1 MENNYGMSRQLVE
14 SLERKWDPVLTHPDL
29 PTIKDNLRKSVTT
42 VLLENQEK
50 WNSSANGGMLNEAVH
65 ANFSGGLGAGTNIGS
80 YDPILISLVRRS
92 APQLIAFDV
101 AGVQPMTGPTGLIF
115 AMRARYQEGVDNDLT
130 DDDEALHD
138 TIKTWFS
145 GAGNDGTVGTE
156 ATGDSAT
163 DPSVLNDTPAGD
175 YDTGIGMTTL
185 EAEDDN
191 FNEMGFTIDK
201 ITVEAKSRM
210 LKAEFSDELS
220 QDLRAVHGLDAETEL
235 ANILQQ
241 EILLEINREVVRTI
255 YKIARIGAQDGTD
268 VAGIFDLD
276 VDSNGRWSGERFKGL
291 LYQIERES
299 NKIARET
306 RRGKGNILI
315 CTSDVASALSSSG
328 DLDFSPA
335 LQQNLNVDDTATT
348 FAGTLRSGMKVYVD
362 PYSTGDWFVVGYKGS
377 TNNYDAGLFYA
388 PYVPLQMVRATDQ
401 DTFQPKIAFKTR
413 YGMVTNPFANATGAA
428 GDLVANANKYYRR
441 VKVQNLM

>member
-1 MENNYGMSRQLVE
+1 MDNNYGMSRELVE
-14 SLERKWDPVLTHPDL
+14 SLETKWGPVLNHPDL
-29 PTIKDNLRKSVTT
+29 PQIKSNLRKSVTA
-42 VLLENQEK
+42 VLLENQER
-50 WNSSANGGMLNEAVH
+50 WNAGANGGMMNEAVH
-65 ANFSGGLGAGTNIGS
+65 TNFSGGLGAGTNIGS

-92 APQLIAFDV
+92 APQMIAFDI

-115 AMRARYQEGVDNDLT
+115 AMKAKYQEGGDNDLT

-145 GAGNDGTVGTE
+145 GAGNAGTIATE
-156 ATGDSAT
+156 ETGDAEK
-163 DPSVLNDTPAGD
+163 DPSVLNDVAPGD
-175 YDTGIGMTTL
+175 YNTGIGMTTL
-185 EAEDDN
+185 QGEDDN
-191 FNEMGFTIDK
+191 FSEMGFTIDK
-201 ITVEAKSRM
+201 IAVTAKSRQ
-210 LKAEFSDELS
+210 LKAEFTDELS

-268 VAGIFDLD
+268 VTGIFDLD

-315 CTSDVASALSSSG
+315 CTSDVASALSMSG

-335 LQQNLNVDDTATT
+335 MTQNLNVDDTATT

-362 PYSTGDWFVVGYKGS
+362 PYSIGDWFVVGYKGS
-377 TNNYDAGLFYA
+377 TTNYDAGLFYA
-388 PYVPLQMVRATDQ
+388 PYVPLQMVRATDS

-428 GDLVANANKYYRR
+428 GDLVANANRYYRR
-441 VKVQNLM
+441 VKVANLM

>member
-1 MENNYGMSRQLVE
+1 MDNNYGMSRELVE
-14 SLERKWDPVLTHPDL
+14 NLETKWAPVLNHPDL
-29 PTIKDNLRKSVTT
+29 PGIKSNLRKSVTA
-42 VLLENQEK
+42 VLLENQER
-50 WNSSANGGMLNEAVH
+50 WNAGARGGMMNEAVH
-65 ANFSGGLGAGTNIGS
+65 TNFSGGLGAGTNIGS

-92 APQLIAFDV
+92 APQMIAFDI
-101 AGVQPMTGPTGLIF
+101 AGVQPMTGPTGLVF
-115 AMRARYQEGVDNDLT
+115 AMKAKYQEGGDNDLT

-145 GAGNDGTVGTE
+145 GAGNDGTIATA
-156 ATGDSAT
+156 ATGDAAT
-163 DPSVLNDTPAGD
+163 DPSVLNDAMPGD

-185 EAEDDN
+185 QGEDDN
-191 FNEMGFTIDK
+191 FSEMGFTIDK
-201 ITVEAKSRM
+201 IAVTAKSRQ
-210 LKAEFSDELS
+210 LKAEFTDELS

-241 EILLEINREVVRTI
+241 ELLLDINREVIRTV
-255 YKIARIGAQDGTD
+255 YKTARIGAQDGTD
-268 VAGIFDLD
+268 VVGIFDLD

-315 CTSDVASALSSSG
+315 CTSDVASALSMSG
-328 DLDFSPA
+328 DLDYSPA
-335 LQQNLNVDDTATT
+335 MTQNLNVDDTATT

-377 TNNYDAGLFYA
+377 LSNYDAGLFYC
-388 PYVPLQMVRATDQ
+388 PYVPLQMVRATDP

-413 YGMVTNPFANATGAA
+413 YGMVSNPFANATGTA
-428 GDLVANANKYYRR
+428 GDLVANANRYYRR
-441 VKVQNLM
+441 VKVLNLM

>member
-1 MENNYGMSRQLVE
+1 MSRMLVE
-14 SLERKWDPVLTHPDL
+14 NLEEKWGPVLDHADMPK
-29 PTIKDNLRKSVTT
+29 IQSNLRKSVTA

-50 WNSSANGGMLNEAVH
+50 WNSSANGGMMNEAVH
-65 ANFSGGLGAGTNIGS
+65 TNFSGGRGAGTNIGS

-92 APQLIAFDV
+92 APLMIAFDI

-115 AMRARYQEGVDNDLT
+115 AMKAKYQEGVDNDLT
-130 DDDEALHD
+130 DEDEALHD
-138 TIKTWFS
+138 SIKTWFS
-145 GAGNDGTVGTE
+145 GAGNDGTIATE
-156 ATGDSAT
+156 ALGDSET
-163 DPSVLNDTPAGD
+163 DPSVLNDAVPGD

-185 EAEDDN
+185 EGEDDN
-191 FNEMGFTIDK
+191 FSEMGFTIDK
-201 ITVEAKSRM
+201 ISVTAKTRQ
-210 LKAEFSDELS
+210 LKAEFTDELS

-255 YKIARIGAQDGTD
+255 YQIARIGAQDGTD
-268 VAGIFDLD
+268 VVGIFDLD
-276 VDSNGRWSGERFKGL
+276 IDSNGRWSGERFKGL
-291 LYQIERES
+291 MFQIERES
-299 NKIARET
+299 NRIARET

-315 CTSDVASALSSSG
+315 CTSDVASALSMSG

-335 LQQNLNVDDTATT
+335 MTQNLNVDDTAST

-377 TNNYDAGLFYA
+377 TSNYDAGLFYA
-388 PYVPLQMVRATDQ
+388 PYVPLQMVRAIDQ

-413 YGMVTNPFANATGAA
+413 YGMVTNPFANVSGAS
-428 GDLVANANKYYRR
+428 GDLVANANIYYRR
-441 VKVQNLM
+441 VKVLNLM